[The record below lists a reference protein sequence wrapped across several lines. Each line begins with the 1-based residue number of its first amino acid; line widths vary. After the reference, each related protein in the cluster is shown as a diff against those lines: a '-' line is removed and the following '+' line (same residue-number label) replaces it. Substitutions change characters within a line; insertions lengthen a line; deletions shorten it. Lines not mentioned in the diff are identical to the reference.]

1 MEGVLSLLAG
11 FNEDDGD
18 FIDEVNLGNKH
29 SCYKGT
35 NNCPVFEVHIILDSL
50 HCESGTQHIE
60 VVQLQLRSI
69 IDYIAS
75 LLKNLYSL
83 LRNFSFFIKF
93 PVYFIDVP
101 RKSESNFF

>member
-11 FNEDDGD
+11 FNEDDRD
-18 FIDEVNLGNKH
+18 FIDEINLRNEH
-29 SCYKGT
+29 SSNKGT
-35 NNCPVFEVHIILDSL
+35 NNCPIFEVHIIFHSL

-83 LRNFSFFIKF
+83 F
-93 PVYFIDVP
+93 
-101 RKSESNFF
+101 